1 MRRRALLALP
11 LAAPALAI
19 AEEAWPPRQVRIL
32 VPFPAGRVTDLIA
45 RILAEGL
52 RDGLGATGVVENR
65 PGANA
70 VLGLEALKRAAPDG
84 ATLLVGGLGSH
95 GLPPAVMANWPFDPA
110 ADFTPIGLVAEFVN
124 VMVVPNELPVRDV
137 AGFITLAK
145 ARPGALNYGF
155 TSVGA
160 SNQLTAELFQQRTG
174 TRITGIPL
182 GATGNSLVLLQRGDI
197 QVAFE
202 NLPTVAG
209 AVRAGSVRA
218 LAVTSPYRTA
228 QLPDLPTLDEAG
240 VADFAVTSWIGIY
253 APPGL
258 PAPLRAR
265 IEAAVQ
271 GIMGAPGARQRLVAA
286 GFEPAWRDGAALGA
300 FQAGEIARWRGVVR
314 TAGLQ
319 LDG

>member
-1 MRRRALLALP
+1 MRRRSLILAT
-11 LAAPALAI
+11 PALA
-19 AEEAWPPRQVRIL
+19 ATSALAQEAWPPRQIRII

-52 RDGLGATGVVENR
+52 RGTTAVVDNR

-70 VLGLEALKRAAPDG
+70 VLGLDLLKRAAPDG

-95 GLPPAVMANWPFDPA
+95 GLPPAVMANWPFDA
-110 ADFTPIGLVAEFVN
+110 ARDFTPIGLVAEFVN
-124 VMVVPNELPVRDV
+124 VMVVPNELPVRNLQE
-137 AGFITLAK
+137 FIALAK

-174 TRITGIPL
+174 TQLTGVPF

-197 QVAFE
+197 QVAFD
-202 NLPTVAG
+202 NLPV
-209 AVRAGSVRA
+209 VAGSVRGGTLRA

-228 QLPDLPTLDEAG
+228 QLPDVPTVQEAG
-240 VADFAVTSWIGIY
+240 VADFAVTSWIGLY
-253 APPGL
+253 APPAMP
-258 PAPLRAR
+258 PALRAR

-271 GIMGAPGARQRLVAA
+271 EIMASPTARQRLSGA
-286 GFEPAWRDGAALGA
+286 GFEAAWKDGAAFA
-300 FQAGEIARWRGVVR
+300 EFQAAEITRWRGVVR
-314 TAGLQ
+314 AAGLQ
-319 LDG
+319 LEG